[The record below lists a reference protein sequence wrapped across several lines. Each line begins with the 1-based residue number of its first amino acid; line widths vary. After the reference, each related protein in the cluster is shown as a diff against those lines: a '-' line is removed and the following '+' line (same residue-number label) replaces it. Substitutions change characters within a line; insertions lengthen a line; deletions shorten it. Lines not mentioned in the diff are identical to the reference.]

1 MQPFVHFFVNSAKDF
16 SMTRNLP
23 LLQLIIATFMI
34 TSTLDSASQMTADF
48 NSGIP
53 SGWTTNSQ
61 WAHDTSNPING
72 AGSIRHNN
80 NGYTSG
86 SSVYTCASAAVS
98 GSMSNISGVNTTW
111 SFKVKTFA
119 KSVGAGSKFWVVLA
133 SDVATPFIS
142 STGNV
147 AYGAPSEKFS
157 GYAIGINP
165 YGTTPNNTRKLQLM
179 RVDAGVATRLTEIT
193 GGINSTTGPN
203 TISWTS
209 TSAWG
214 YGAQSIANA
223 VGITVVRNATGSW
236 TVEVDFD
243 GNGATDATSTALT
256 DNTYSNM
263 SYVGLTSLYTTSSGT
278 PVANSVYN
286 NFSFDDLSIS
296 QTSSA
301 ATYYSIASGNMS
313 SGSVWSLTD
322 GGAAVTPSF
331 NINTDIIV
339 KHAITID
346 GSYNLSDVTLSSGG
360 SLTSN
365 GAAQSLTLS
374 GNWVNNNATT
384 SFVPKYG
391 SSCCSEGCEVIMSG
405 ASAQTIGGT
414 AGTQFMDLTIDNS
427 AGVTLNAPVYVSN
440 AVYPNAGTLTT
451 DGTGGSLSLLSN
463 ATCSGSIHTIA
474 SGADVS
480 GPVTLQRYIPSNSAS
495 NWMFLSCPLY
505 ANSALSTRLTPAV
518 AWGAKTVNNI
528 SYPALSMTSNSIKWY
543 NETLSGVSNFG
554 FTVVNP
560 TTGQLNPMLGY
571 NVFSNSSA
579 RTINPTGYFGK
590 GTRTASLTYTA
601 SGTVESYGRNLISNP
616 FPSEIDWSVVENNS
630 SNIGAYFV
638 YDYQSSNYLYY
649 NNNDGSFNTSSG
661 YPDGIGKYIPHS
673 QSFFVIATSGG
684 QIVNFPESAKV
695 SRCSPKAFERS
706 EGGFPVFALELS
718 TQDERFKDQ
727 SNVILNPDAQE
738 GYDEGLDIADM
749 FDTDRSHANVSFVT
763 QDQQVL
769 VANSIHPN
777 QNVTMQVQLDV
788 MAEGQEWASLLV
800 KRFAEGEWYLTVGLP
815 TMQYSHDGNA
825 WNIVHA
831 GEVVQCFENTRFNIP
846 VQGEMHGQI
855 GSLTYCPEGGCINAA
870 ALAGDV
876 SKLEVLLS
884 RQQMVVR
891 NSGQSLTQVMVM
903 DALGKTIQTW
913 SGSNP
918 QWEMDTD
925 GLAKGVY
932 LIQATN
938 ENGQVLVQKVVLP

>member
-1 MQPFVHFFVNSAKDF
+1 
-16 SMTRNLP
+16 MTRNLP
-23 LLQLIIATFMI
+23 LLHLIISTFMI
-34 TSTLDSASQMTADF
+34 TITLEVTAQMTADF

-53 SGWTTNSQ
+53 AGWTTNSQ
-61 WAHDTSNPING
+61 WAHDTSTPING

-86 SSVYTCASAAVS
+86 SSVYTCASAAVD

-111 SFKVKTFA
+111 SFKVNTFA

-133 SDVATPFIS
+133 SDVPTPFAS
-142 STGNV
+142 STSNV
-147 AYGAPSEKFS
+147 AYGTPSEKFS

-193 GGINSTTGPN
+193 GGINSTTGPT

-214 YGAQSIANA
+214 YGAQSIPNA
-223 VGITVVRNATGSW
+223 VGITVVRDAAGSW
-236 TVEVDFD
+236 TVDVDFD
-243 GNGATDATSTALT
+243 GNGTSDASSTALT
-256 DNTYSNM
+256 DLTYSDM
-263 SYVGLTSLYTTSSGT
+263 SYVGLTTLYTTSSGT

-296 QTSSA
+296 QTSTA

-339 KHAITID
+339 KHAVTID
-346 GSYNLSDVTLSSGG
+346 GSYNLSDVTISTGG
-360 SLTSN
+360 SLTA
-365 GAAQSLTLS
+365 GGTAQSLTLS
-374 GNWVNNNATT
+374 GNWTNNNATN
-384 SFVPKYG
+384 SFAPKYS
-391 SSCCSEGCEVIMSG
+391 SSCCSEGCAVIMAGS
-405 ASAQTIGGT
+405 SAQTIGGT
-414 AGTQFMDLTIDNS
+414 VGTQFMDLTINNA
-427 AGVTLNAPVYVSN
+427 AGVTLNAPVFVSN
-440 AVYPNAGTLTT
+440 AVYPDAGTLTT
-451 DGTGGSLSLLSN
+451 DGSGGSLSLLSST
-463 ATCSGSIHTIA
+463 TCSGSIQTIA

-495 NWMFLSCPLY
+495 NWLFLSCPLY
-505 ANSALSTRLTPAV
+505 SNSALSSRLSPSV
-518 AWGAKTVNNI
+518 AWGAKTVNGV
-528 SYPALSMTSNSIKWY
+528 SYPALSMTSNTVKWY

-560 TTGQLNPMLGY
+560 TSGQLNPMLGY
-571 NVFSNSSA
+571 NVFTNSSA
-579 RTINPTGYFGK
+579 KTINPTGYFGK

-601 SGTVESYGRNLISNP
+601 SGAVESYGRNLISNP

-649 NNNDGSFNTSSG
+649 NNNDGTFNTSAA

-706 EGGFPVFALELS
+706 EGGFPVFAMEIS
-718 TQDERFKDQ
+718 TSDNRFKDQ
-727 SNVILNPDAQE
+727 SNIILNPEAQE
-738 GYDEGLDIADM
+738 GYDEGLDIPDM
-749 FDTDRSHANVSFVT
+749 FDADRAHANISFVT
-763 QDQQVL
+763 NDNQVL
-769 VANSIHPN
+769 VANSIHPDK
-777 QNVTMQVQLDV
+777 NVEMSVQLDV
-788 MAEGQEWASLLV
+788 MADGADQAILSV
-800 KRFAEGEWYLTVGLP
+800 NRFVEGEWYFTVALP
-815 TMQYSHDGNA
+815 TMQYSQDGQS
-825 WNIVHA
+825 WNTIHS
-831 GEVVQCFENTRFNIP
+831 GDVVQFFETTQLSVPI
-846 VQGEMHGQI
+846 QTEMHGQI
-855 GSLTYCPEGGCINAA
+855 GSLTYCPQGGCINPSE
-870 ALAGDV
+870 LTGDA
-876 SKLEVLLS
+876 SQLEVLLS

-891 NSGQSLTQVMVM
+891 NAGQTLTQVMVM
-903 DALGKTIQTW
+903 DALGKNIQSW
-913 SGSNP
+913 NGSTA
-918 QWEMDTD
+918 QWEWDVD
-925 GLAKGVY
+925 GFAKGVY
-932 LIQATN
+932 LVQATN
-938 ENGQVLVQKVVLP
+938 ESGQVMVQKVVLP